1 MDLNSYIDNMRDD
14 IIKSVQELVKIKS
27 VQDEPKPGMPYG
39 EGVAKA
45 LDKALEIAQS
55 LGFRTKNVNG
65 YVGYAEYGEGE
76 EMIGVLGHLDVVPE
90 GDGWT
95 YPPYGAEI
103 HDGKIYGRGTVDDKG
118 PIIAALYGLK
128 AIKDAGLKLSKRV
141 RILFG
146 TNEETGSHEIAY
158 YLKHDEA
165 PTMGFTPDA
174 QYPII
179 YAEKGITMFNVVKDF
194 NKKSSNIVIKYIKG
208 GERPNV
214 VPGYCEAGLEVKE
227 ANKKKEIQDKL
238 EAFIKET
245 GYNLKA
251 EEKDEMLVIKS
262 VGVSAHG
269 SLPHL
274 GKNAIMQL
282 FLFLDRIDLEDSDVK
297 DFIHF
302 FATNVG
308 METNGKTFGIYLKDE
323 TGELTFNVGTI
334 QLDENKGV
342 LGLNIRYPVKY
353 KYEDW
358 MNIFEEKIKTNG
370 MRIEDML
377 HQPPLYFPPD
387 HPLIKTLSKVYE
399 EQTGQKAE
407 LLAIGGG
414 TYAKEMPNTVAFG
427 PVFPGKPELAHQ
439 ADEYIEIEDLIL
451 NAKIY
456 AHAIYE
462 LAK

>member
-1 MDLNSYIDNMRDD
+1 MNLNSYIDNMRDD
-14 IIKSVQELVKIKS
+14 IIKSVQELVRIKS

-55 LGFRTKNVNG
+55 LGFRTKNVDG

-103 HDGKIYGRGTVDDKG
+103 HEGKIYGRGTVDDKG

-194 NKKSSNIVIKYIKG
+194 NKKPSNIVIEYIKG

-214 VPGYCEAGLEVKE
+214 VPGYCEAALKVKE
-227 ANKKKEIQDKL
+227 ADKKKEIQDKL
-238 EAFIKET
+238 EAFVKET

-251 EEKDEMLVIKS
+251 EEKGEMLVIKS

-282 FLFLDRIDLEDSDVK
+282 FLFLDRIDLEDSDIK

-302 FATNVG
+302 FATHVG

-323 TGELTFNVGTI
+323 TGALTFNVGTI
-334 QLDENKGV
+334 QLDESKGA
-342 LGLNIRYPVKY
+342 LGLNIRYPVRY

>member
-14 IIKSVQELVKIKS
+14 IIKFVQELVKIKS

-45 LDKALEIAQS
+45 LHKALEIAQS
-55 LGFRTKNVNG
+55 LGFRTKNVDG

-95 YPPYGAEI
+95 HPPYGAEI
-103 HDGKIYGRGTVDDKG
+103 HEGKIYGRGTVDDKG

-194 NKKSSNIVIKYIKG
+194 NKKPSNIVIEYIKG

-214 VPGYCEAGLEVKE
+214 VPGYCEAALKVKE
-227 ANKKKEIQDKL
+227 ADKKKEIQDKL
-238 EAFIKET
+238 KAFVKES

-251 EEKDEMLVIKS
+251 EEKGEMLVIKS

-302 FATNVG
+302 FAKNVG
-308 METNGKTFGIYLKDE
+308 METDGKTFGIYLKDE

>member
-1 MDLNSYIDNMRDD
+1 MNLNSYIDNMRND
-14 IIKSVQELVKIKS
+14 IIKSVQEVVRIKS
-27 VQDEPKPGMPYG
+27 VQDNPKPGMPYG
-39 EGVAKA
+39 EGIAKA
-45 LDKALEIAQS
+45 LEKALEIAKN
-55 LGFRTKNVNG
+55 LGFRTKNVDG

-90 GDGWT
+90 GDGWI

-146 TNEETGSHEIAY
+146 TNEESGSHEIEY
-158 YLKHDEA
+158 YLKHDEV

-179 YAEKGITMFNVVKDF
+179 YAEKGITMFRVVKDF
-194 NKKSSNIVIKYIKG
+194 EKKPKNLIVKYIRG
-208 GERPNV
+208 GQRPNV
-214 VPGYCEAGLEVKE
+214 VPDYCECGLEVKDE
-227 ANKKKEIQDKL
+227 NKKREIKEKL
-238 EAFIKET
+238 QTFVKET
-245 GYNLKA
+245 GYDIKA
-251 EEKDEMLVIKS
+251 EENNDLLTIKS
-262 VGVSAHG
+262 IGVSAHG

-282 FLFLDRIDLEDSDVK
+282 LLFLDRIDLEDSDVK

-302 FATNVG
+302 FAQNVG
-308 METNGKTFGIYLKDE
+308 METDGKTFGVYLKDG
-323 TGELTFNVGTI
+323 TGELTFNLGTI
-334 QLDENKGV
+334 ELDENKGA

-358 MNIFEEKIKTNG
+358 MTPFEEKIKPYG
-370 MRIEDML
+370 IRVEDMM

-387 HPLIKTLSKVYE
+387 HPLIKALSNVYE

-414 TYAKEMPNTVAFG
+414 TYAKEMKNMVAFG
-427 PVFPGKPELAHQ
+427 PVFPGKPDLAHQ
-439 ADEYIEIEDLIL
+439 ANEYIEIEDLIL